1 MQSFKMC
8 SLSDEQAPWR
18 TRRHDVAYFSVAM
31 TEVIEDLQD
40 SDPSLV
46 DRVRVR
52 DLDTE
57 LPAGIRRL
65 APGGMQRVFRPVLA
79 ISDRSL
85 RQQKK
90 GQRVVNSPGRLDID
104 IDAIVRIARN
114 KLAQFDRTE

>member
-1 MQSFKMC
+1 
-8 SLSDEQAPWR
+8 
-18 TRRHDVAYFSVAM
+18 M

-65 APGGMQRVFRPVLA
+65 
-79 ISDRSL
+79 
-85 RQQKK
+85 
-90 GQRVVNSPGRLDID
+90 SPGRLDID